1 MKYRIYIQSNN
12 NPRTIN
18 TPHNGRTYYD
28 IVEAEGASKMI
39 SKINELIEN
48 GEVISEVRDENSFKV
63 DWFNYIINNTFAIKT
78 KNDIKVVHTG
88 NDFRN
93 EINTL
98 VENNIDIIE
107 TIHNGRPV
115 VWSWMI

>member
-1 MKYRIYIQSNN
+1 MTYRIYIRSNN

-18 TPHNGRTYYD
+18 TPYNGRTYYD
-28 IVEAEGASKMI
+28 IVEVEGASKMI

-63 DWFNYIINNTFAIKT
+63 DWFNYIINNTFVIKT
-78 KNDIKVVHTG
+78 NNGNKVVNNI

-93 EINTL
+93 EINNL
-98 VENNIDIIE
+98 VTNNVKIE
-107 TIHNGRPV
+107 ETTHNGRPV